1 MKQSIDAIINEF
13 ALRGLESQDHELFM
27 RRAANALNGY
37 PKESMFFGR
46 ITSYSIKDDQL
57 IPDIFEIARKNIYDK
72 YKRNSASMTEYSLE
86 LTENATAIYIRF
98 KYEATDETGKSCIG
112 DTYLTIRQDSNIIDA
127 FDITVD

>member
-13 ALRGLESQDHELFM
+13 ALRGLESQDHDLFM
-27 RRAANALNGY
+27 RRVANALNGY

-46 ITSYSIKDDQL
+46 ITSYSIKDAQL
-57 IPDIFEIARKNIYDK
+57 IPDIFETARKNIYDK

-86 LTENATAIYIRF
+86 LAENATAIYIRF
-98 KYEATDETGKSCIG
+98 KYKATDENGKSCTG
-112 DTYLTIRQDSNIIDA
+112 DTYLTIRQDSDIIDA

>member
-13 ALRGLESQDHELFM
+13 ALRGLESQDHDLFM
-27 RRAANALNGY
+27 RRVANALNGY

-46 ITSYSIKDDQL
+46 ITSYSIKDAQL
-57 IPDIFEIARKNIYDK
+57 IPDIFETARKNIYDK

-86 LTENATAIYIRF
+86 LAENATAIYIRF
-98 KYEATDETGKSCIG
+98 KYEATDENGKSCTG
-112 DTYLTIRQDSNIIDA
+112 DTYLTIRQDSDIIDA

>member
-13 ALRGLESQDHELFM
+13 ALRGLESQDHDLFM
-27 RRAANALNGY
+27 RRVANALNGY

-46 ITSYSIKDDQL
+46 ITSYSIKDAQF

-72 YKRNSASMTEYSLE
+72 YKRNSASMKEYSLE
-86 LTENATAIYIRF
+86 LAENATAIYIRF

-112 DTYLTIRQDSNIIDA
+112 DTYLTIRQDSDIIDA

>member
-13 ALRGLESQDHELFM
+13 ALRGLESQDHDLFM
-27 RRAANALNGY
+27 RRVANALNGY

-46 ITSYSIKDDQL
+46 ITSYSIKDAQL
-57 IPDIFEIARKNIYDK
+57 IPDIFETARKNIYDK

-98 KYEATDETGKSCIG
+98 KYEATDETGKSCTG
-112 DTYLTIRQDSNIIDA
+112 DTYLTIRQDSDIIDA

>member
-27 RRAANALNGY
+27 RRVANALNGY

-46 ITSYSIKDDQL
+46 ITHYSLKGSEFL
-57 IPDIFEIARKNIYDK
+57 PDLFGEATKNIWNQS
-72 YKRNSASMTEYSLE
+72 KRDSATMTNYSLE
-86 LTENATAIYIRF
+86 LAENLTAIRVVF
-98 KYEATDETGKSCIG
+98 KYEATNENGDHCTGETSLIV
-112 DTYLTIRQDSNIIDA
+112 RQDSIFIDA

>member
-27 RRAANALNGY
+27 RRVANALNGY

-46 ITSYSIKDDQL
+46 ITSYSIKDAQL
-57 IPDIFEIARKNIYDK
+57 IPDIFETARKNIYDK

-86 LTENATAIYIRF
+86 LAENATAIYIRF
-98 KYEATDETGKSCIG
+98 KYEATDETGKSCTG
-112 DTYLTIRQDSNIIDA
+112 DTYLTIRQDSDIIDA

>member
-27 RRAANALNGY
+27 RRVANALNGY

-86 LTENATAIYIRF
+86 LAENATAIYIRF
-98 KYEATDETGKSCIG
+98 KYEATDETGKSCTG
-112 DTYLTIRQDSNIIDA
+112 DTYLTIRQDNDIIDA
-127 FDITVD
+127 FNITVD